1 MKADPDMK
9 QRERDVRMMESPLEW
24 PRLLLPLKKPG
35 LVVGF
40 LAGNGP
46 RVYEGSYYDQQLMAK
61 IREGLYKGKEF
72 PSFGAIYD
80 DGWRVD

>member
-1 MKADPDMK
+1 MKVDPDMK

-24 PRLLLPLKKPG
+24 PRLLLPLKKINFK
-35 LVVGF
+35 LGF
-40 LAGNGP
+40 MAGNGP
-46 RVYEGSYYDQQLMAK
+46 RVYEGSIYDQALMQR
-61 IREGLYKGKEF
+61 IRDGVEKGKEY